1 MDEVMREN
9 PGEQETG
16 KKRESRGGKP
26 AKVSRTDPDAR
37 TATSA
42 NKLRLEPS
50 YKQHTAVAM
59 REGLCSML
67 R

>member
-1 MDEVMREN
+1 MREN

-42 NKLRLEPS
+42 SKLRLEPS
-50 YKQHTAVAM
+50 YK
-59 REGLCSML
+59 
-67 R
+67 